1 MKKTILA
8 YFLYLVTGQAVQSQ
22 SFGVS
27 SAYSNQQGTAQ
38 QDISAPVTIKNNTG
52 RTLDLRWE
60 IDRSNLPTGWSALV
74 CDRFCKEIENKPMQ
88 FFLNPNESLPNFR
101 VLFSPN
107 GLEGMA
113 NIELVIYEAGN
124 RSQTET
130 SVLFNA
136 SAVTKG
142 GGQKIY
148 PNPASE
154 HISLQ
159 DDDASIKVLE
169 IYNMVGR
176 KVLEFS
182 VNASNERYDVSALP
196 RGIYMVR
203 LLDTSRN
210 IVRTQRISKYN
221 P

>member
-1 MKKTILA
+1 MRKTILA
-8 YFLYLVTGQAVQSQ
+8 YFLYLILGQAVQAQ
-22 SFGVS
+22 NFAVS

-38 QDISAPVTIKNNTG
+38 QDISAPIAIKNNTA
-52 RTLDLRWE
+52 RTLDMRWE
-60 IDRSNLPTGWSALV
+60 IDRSNLPASWSAMV

-88 FFLNPNESLPNFR
+88 FFLNPNETLSNFR

-107 GLEGMA
+107 GQEGMA
-113 NIELVIYEAGN
+113 NIELIIYEAGN
-124 RSQTET
+124 RAQTET

-136 SAVTKG
+136 SAYSKG

-159 DDDASIKVLE
+159 DDDASIRVLE

-182 VNASNERYDVSALP
+182 VNATNERYDITALP